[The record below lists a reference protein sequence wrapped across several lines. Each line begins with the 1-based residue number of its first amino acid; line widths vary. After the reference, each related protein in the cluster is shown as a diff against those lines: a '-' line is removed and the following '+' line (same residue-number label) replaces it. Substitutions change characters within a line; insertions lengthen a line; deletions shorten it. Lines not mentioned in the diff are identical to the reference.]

1 MGPYFAQADST
12 EIRDIFI
19 NNGVNVTFITKLLKH
34 YFARHLTFVSSLKV
48 NCFEAANQT
57 FASKKSQR

>member
-1 MGPYFAQADST
+1 MTG
-12 EIRDIFI
+12 FI
-19 NNGVNVTFITKLLKH
+19 ENLILESNL
-34 YFARHLTFVSSLKV
+34 RKV